1 MYGLSW
7 RDAPAEAAY
16 LFHKRC
22 QAFMANI
29 IRGGKG
35 AGQRAGPL
43 GRVLHWVVRYEA
55 QDRGSLHAH
64 IILWVHPDDKA
75 RVASEIVAC
84 IPAVYRGNGSD
95 PTCPTS
101 AEYWEVPADPNA
113 AALFAHVLTKQM
125 HVCRPNGCCTAGACK
140 YGFPTR
146 PHTAAAPA
154 LDPATLRYQYY
165 RPSWAHRNVSP
176 YHPTVALLWGAHIN
190 LQVGSPV
197 QGAHLG
203 CVVGRTSSLV
213 VAGAGVQEG
222 QGLPRSALRGLVPRG
237 LPPLAHPAPQ
247 CCAVAAPVPPSSAGP
262 HYTEHMPSM
271 HLAELTTDTLRVQ
284 VINSSNWSFYLLKYA
299 MKVRCLSVRGALAG
313 VRPIPEG

>member
-1 MYGLSW
+1 MVCRPLNPCSFVYGLSW

-190 LQVGSPV
+190 LQVGPSVSTGHEGCCSWCP
-197 QGAHLG
+197 HLG
-203 CVVGRTSSLV
+203 VCVGGRWGFRRHRAFPACSSKL
-213 VAGAGVQEG
+213 GA
-222 QGLPRSALRGLVPRG
+222 PRAAALWGPQ
-237 LPPLAHPAPQ
+237 PLRAALLQPQSLLHPQA
-247 CCAVAAPVPPSSAGP
+247 
-262 HYTEHMPSM
+262 
-271 HLAELTTDTLRVQ
+271 
-284 VINSSNWSFYLLKYA
+284 
-299 MKVRCLSVRGALAG
+299 RCRCNL
-313 VRPIPEG
+313 

>member
-1 MYGLSW
+1 MCSRLFHLTLWLPVYPCSFVYGFSW

-64 IILWVHPDDKA
+64 VILWVHPDDKA

-84 IPAVYRGNGSD
+84 VPAVYHGNGSD

-101 AEYWEVPADPNA
+101 AEYWETPSDPNA
-113 AALFAHVLTKQM
+113 AALFTHVLTKQL
-125 HVCRPNGCCTAGACK
+125 HVCRTNGCCAAGPCK

-146 PHTAAAPA
+146 PHTVAAPA

-190 LQVGSPV
+190 LQVGPGV
-197 QGAHLG
+197 QGRHPDAVWVEWHALCCRALG
-203 CVVGRTSSLV
+203 F
-213 VAGAGVQEG
+213 QEG
-222 QGLPRSALRGLVPRG
+222 QGLPCSALRGLVPQGAAAPCRT
-237 LPPLAHPAPQ
+237 LPLSAPPLKPLSLLHPQARSMQ
-247 CCAVAAPVPPSSAGP
+247 KTCCSCA
-262 HYTEHMPSM
+262 
-271 HLAELTTDTLRVQ
+271 LLT
-284 VINSSNWSFYLLKYA
+284 
-299 MKVRCLSVRGALAG
+299 
-313 VRPIPEG
+313 